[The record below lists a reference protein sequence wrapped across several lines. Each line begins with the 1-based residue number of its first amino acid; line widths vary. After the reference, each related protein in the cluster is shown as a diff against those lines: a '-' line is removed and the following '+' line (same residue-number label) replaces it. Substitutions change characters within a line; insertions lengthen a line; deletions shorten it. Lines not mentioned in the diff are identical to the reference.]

1 MGLEMPASPVRCTTI
16 LTLLLACGNPAIAQT
31 STPSSSSPTEG
42 RSEQYNVPPPPGY
55 KPPPGRFVQ
64 SDREREEDDRYSRE
78 AERWAAENCIADRRS
93 NIAAGAVIGGLIGA
107 LAGSGLAGRY
117 DRAPATV
124 LGAGAGAVAGS
135 AIARNAS
142 PDCPPGF
149 VVKAAPEPFYPP
161 PVYPH
166 VYVAPPWYDPWV
178 WYGGHWIYRPY
189 PYHRYWYK
197 RHWRRR

>member
-1 MGLEMPASPVRCTTI
+1 MPASPVRCTTI

-93 NIAAGAVIGGLIGA
+93 NIAAGAV
-107 LAGSGLAGRY
+107 
-117 DRAPATV
+117 
-124 LGAGAGAVAGS
+124 AGS

-149 VVKAAPEPFYPP
+149 VVKAAPKPFYPP

>member
-1 MGLEMPASPVRCTTI
+1 M
-16 LTLLLACGNPAIAQT
+16 
-31 STPSSSSPTEG
+31 
-42 RSEQYNVPPPPGY
+42 
-55 KPPPGRFVQ
+55 
-64 SDREREEDDRYSRE
+64 
-78 AERWAAENCIADRRS
+78 
-93 NIAAGAVIGGLIGA
+93 IGGLIGA

-178 WYGGHWIYRPY
+178 WYGGHWIYTLSPILVQA
-189 PYHRYWYK
+189 PLATPLSAGGVGSPWCA
-197 RHWRRR
+197 

>member
-1 MGLEMPASPVRCTTI
+1 MTASPVRCTTI

-93 NIAAGAVIGGLIGA
+93 NIAAGAVIGGLICATLATLVFVPVVFA
-107 LAGSGLAGRY
+107 LAHRRERRPTANPSTIGQLAHG
-117 DRAPATV
+117 
-124 LGAGAGAVAGS
+124 
-135 AIARNAS
+135 
-142 PDCPPGF
+142 
-149 VVKAAPEPFYPP
+149 
-161 PVYPH
+161 
-166 VYVAPPWYDPWV
+166 
-178 WYGGHWIYRPY
+178 
-189 PYHRYWYK
+189 
-197 RHWRRR
+197 

>member
-1 MGLEMPASPVRCTTI
+1 MARGCWGGRLCTPPRQRRRRQPLPI
-16 LTLLLACGNPAIAQT
+16 KPHHLAKAL
-31 STPSSSSPTEG
+31 
-42 RSEQYNVPPPPGY
+42 REQ
-55 KPPPGRFVQ
+55 
-64 SDREREEDDRYSRE
+64 
-78 AERWAAENCIADRRS
+78 
-93 NIAAGAVIGGLIGA
+93 AV
-107 LAGSGLAGRY
+107 
-117 DRAPATV
+117 D

-135 AIARNAS
+135 AIARTAS